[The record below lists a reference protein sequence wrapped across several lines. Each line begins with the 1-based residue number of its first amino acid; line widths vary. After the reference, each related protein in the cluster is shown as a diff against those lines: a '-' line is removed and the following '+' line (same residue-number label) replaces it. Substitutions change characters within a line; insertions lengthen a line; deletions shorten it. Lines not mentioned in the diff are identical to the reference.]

1 MKIKSI
7 MKKSCLL
14 LALLIGS
21 ISFAQERTIT
31 LGDFN
36 ILKVFNGLALE
47 LVRSDEQKI
56 IISGEKKENVTV
68 KNTNGKLKVFL
79 NFPEVYDDERVKIKL
94 YYKEDI
100 DILDANEGAA
110 IFSDEVFKQQNVT
123 IRSQEGAYIHIVL
136 DVPFLSVKAVTGG
149 NIRLRG
155 TAKNQEVEVTTGGV
169 YESYELLT
177 ENSEVISASGAIAEV
192 NVSSFLEAKVRFGG
206 KIYYKGDPEKVTR
219 QKVIG
224 GVILNKG

>member
-1 MKIKSI
+1 MKIKNI
-7 MKKSCLL
+7 IKKNGLI
-14 LALLIGS
+14 LALFICS
-21 ISFAQERTIT
+21 ISFAQERTIN

-36 ILKVFNGLALE
+36 ILKVFNGLSLE

-56 IISGEKKENVTV
+56 VISGEKKENVTV

-100 DILDANEGAA
+100 DVLDANEGAA
-110 IFSDEVFKQQNVT
+110 IFSNGVFKQQNVT
-123 IRSQEGAYIHIVL
+123 IRSQEGAYVHIVL

-155 TAKNQEVEVTTGGV
+155 TAKNQEVEVTTGAI
-169 YESYELLT
+169 YDSYELLT
-177 ENSEVISASGAIAEV
+177 ENSEVIAASGAIAEI
-192 NVSSFLEAKVRFGG
+192 NVSSLLEAKVRFGG
-206 KIYYKGDPEKVTR
+206 KIFYKGDPEKVTT
-219 QKVIG
+219 QKIIG
-224 GVILNKG
+224 GLIEKKG

>member
-1 MKIKSI
+1 MKIKI
-7 MKKSCLL
+7 NIRKSCLL
-14 LALLIGS
+14 LILLTS
-21 ISFAQERTIT
+21 SVSFSQERIIN

-36 ILKVFNGLALE
+36 ILKVFNGLSLE
-47 LVRSDEQKI
+47 LIRSDEQKI
-56 IISGEKKENVTV
+56 VISGEKKKNVTV
-68 KNTNGKLKVFL
+68 KTTNGKLKIFL

-110 IFSDEVFKQQNVT
+110 IFSDEEFKQKNVT

-136 DVPFLSVKAVTGG
+136 DVTFLTVKAVTGG

-155 TAKNQEVEVTTGGV
+155 AAKNQEVEVTTGGV

-177 ENSEVISASGAIAEV
+177 ENSEVTCASGAIAEV

-206 KIYYKGDPEKVTR
+206 KIYYKGDPEKVTT

-224 GVILNKG
+224 GTIKNKG

>member
-1 MKIKSI
+1 MKMNSIIK
-7 MKKSCLL
+7 KNGLL
-14 LALLIGS
+14 LALFICS
-21 ISFAQERTIT
+21 VSFAQERTIN

-36 ILKVFNGLALE
+36 ILKVFNGLSLE

-56 IISGEKKENVTV
+56 VISGEKKENVTV

-110 IFSDEVFKQQNVT
+110 IFSDVVFKQQNVT
-123 IRSQEGAYIHIVL
+123 IRSQEGAYVHIVL
-136 DVPFLSVKAVTGG
+136 DVPFLTVKAVTGG

-155 TAKNQEVEVTTGGV
+155 TAKNQEVEVTTGAI
-169 YESYELLT
+169 YDSYELLT
-177 ENSEVISASGAIAEV
+177 ENSEVIAASGAIAEI
-192 NVSSFLEAKVRFGG
+192 NVSSSLEAKVRFGG
-206 KIYYKGDPEKVTR
+206 KIFYKGDPEKVTT
-219 QKVIG
+219 QKIIG
-224 GVILNKG
+224 GLIENKG

>member
-1 MKIKSI
+1 MKIKNI
-7 MKKSCLL
+7 IKKNGLI
-14 LALLIGS
+14 LALFICS
-21 ISFAQERTIT
+21 ISFAQERTIN

-36 ILKVFNGLALE
+36 ILKVFNGLSLE

-56 IISGEKKENVTV
+56 VISGEKKENVTV

-100 DILDANEGAA
+100 DVLDANEGAA
-110 IFSDEVFKQQNVT
+110 IFSNGVFKQQNVT
-123 IRSQEGAYIHIVL
+123 IRSQEGAYVHIVL

-155 TAKNQEVEVTTGGV
+155 TAKNQEVEVTTGAI
-169 YESYELLT
+169 YDSYELLT
-177 ENSEVISASGAIAEV
+177 ENSEVIAASGAIAEI
-192 NVSSFLEAKVRFGG
+192 NVSSLLEAKVRFGG
-206 KIYYKGDPEKVTR
+206 KIFYKGDPEKVTT
-219 QKVIG
+219 QKIIG
-224 GVILNKG
+224 GLIENKG